1 MEYKS
6 EQKLALQNLRQST
19 AQQHTGRENS
29 KTKKRRRF
37 LLIIGAC
44 HNLLHFLSF
53 HIKHHHHHPQ
63 LAAVEALEIEL

>member
-1 MEYKS
+1 MQ
-6 EQKLALQNLRQST
+6 QKLALQNWRQST
-19 AQQHTGRENS
+19 AQQHTNTGRENS

-53 HIKHHHHHPQ
+53 HIKHHHHHQ
-63 LAAVEALEIEL
+63 LEAVEALEIEL